1 MSTRTD
7 LARRL
12 ELSGV
17 QELGDGVSGLARGMT
32 VTLQGE
38 PPFTGCVVELA
49 AALPIAQLVMRPGD
63 LNHPDAVETGD
74 AEFDDQM
81 QATALAGYAP
91 TLQKLLAEQPVRRAI
106 IEVFQRHPDAAFNGS
121 RLHVPS
127 SSGVTQALLTEA
139 LTLAEAISER
149 FTTVGFLETERTV
162 DLPAGAKSIGMGTTL
177 VLGMSGGAA
186 LFIAAV
192 AVLDLQ
198 ADGVGLLVGTLCL
211 LSGLFA
217 ATLGLP
223 PDKK

>member
-1 MSTRTD
+1 MSTSTD

-38 PPFTGCVVELA
+38 PPFSGCVVELA
-49 AALPIAQLVMRPGD
+49 AALPIAQVVMRPGD

-74 AEFDDQM
+74 AAFDEQM
-81 QATALAGYAP
+81 QVTALAGYAP
-91 TLQKLLAEQPVRRAI
+91 TLQKLLTEKPVRRAI
-106 IEVFQRHPDAAFNGS
+106 IEFFQRHPDAAFNGS

-127 SSGVTQALLTEA
+127 ASGVNQALLTEA
-139 LTLAEAISER
+139 LALAEVISER
-149 FTTVGFLETERTV
+149 FTTIGFLETERTV
-162 DLPAGAKSIGMGTTL
+162 DLPEGAKAIGLGTTL
-177 VLGMSGGAA
+177 VLGGSGGAA

-192 AVLDLQ
+192 GLLDLQ
-198 ADGVGLLVGTLCL
+198 ADGVGLLVGVLCF
-211 LSGLFA
+211 LSGLLA
-217 ATLGLP
+217 ASLGHP